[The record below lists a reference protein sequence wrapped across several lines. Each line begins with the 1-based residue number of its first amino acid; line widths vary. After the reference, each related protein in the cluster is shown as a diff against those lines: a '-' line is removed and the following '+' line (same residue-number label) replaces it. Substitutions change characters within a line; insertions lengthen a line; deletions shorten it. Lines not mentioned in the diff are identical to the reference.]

1 MRRGTQQRELGERLE
16 RVESGAKEVAAA
28 EATAALGVRGLH
40 PGAGASGAVEATV
53 SAPPLPVPREL
64 ARAEQRPFVG
74 RAEPLRRLRE
84 RWLES
89 SRRHGSLVALGG
101 EPGIGK
107 TRLAA
112 RLAAEVHAEGCTVL
126 YGRADEENVW
136 PYQPFVEA
144 LRHYAAHRPRLADAP
159 RLDTA
164 TRLLGGLI
172 PELGCPAAP
181 AAVCFTD
188 QEHDRQRLFEA
199 VLQLLLH
206 AAGECRLLVVLDDL
220 HWADVPTIRL
230 LRELARRAAG
240 SPVLVVATYSDL
252 ETDASGPL
260 AQSLADLRRER
271 LVDRVVLAGFDKPE
285 TAALVAARIGEN
297 AGDVALVERLCDQTG
312 GNPFF
317 IEELMHSLAE
327 APEAAASVPEGVKD
341 IIGRRLV
348 RLPPPALETL
358 TLAAVLGTDFRFSTL
373 RIVATELATD
383 DLIASLEAAVAAR
396 LVVEDPAEIDR
407 FSFAHALV
415 RETLYERPITSRRL
429 RLHRHVA
436 EALEAAPLPV
446 HPGELAYHYFQ
457 ARHVGGAAKAVVH
470 GLRAA
475 EAALAVN
482 AYEEAADQYERALAA
497 LEIVRGYDVAARC
510 DVMLALGAARWQA
523 SRPDRTSTFT
533 QAIELARGLSS
544 PDRLARAAL
553 GAGGRFYAPGA
564 VDRPEIELLD
574 EALAGLPPGD
584 SALRVRVLA
593 RQAENLVFAEPA
605 ARAGELAN
613 EARDMARRLGEP
625 EPLAAALMGLHAAL
639 LHADHAKERRRLA
652 AEALAVAG
660 ELRALEMSALGRHW
674 LLYDLAELGVLDE
687 ARRRHGELE
696 LLAADLQQPLYRHSS
711 LVWRCVLTALAG
723 RFEEAERLACD
734 SFALAE
740 RARAPDAR
748 THFTA
753 QLVALRREQG
763 RLDELLPELERL
775 TRDESTVGPWHGV
788 LPLAYL
794 DAGDQARARAA
805 YDGALAGG
813 VSAVPRTMFWLTT
826 VASLAETA
834 ALVGDAQGGA
844 QLHAA
849 LEPHADLLV
858 QWSFTGNAGSVHRL
872 LGRTAAVAEQRERAR
887 EHFEEA
893 LGRHAAL
900 GCGPLLARTR
910 CDYGELL
917 LTGTRADRRQA
928 RKLFSEA
935 YTAARDFAM
944 EGIAS
949 RAARRS

>member
-1 MRRGTQQRELGERLE
+1 
-16 RVESGAKEVAAA
+16 
-28 EATAALGVRGLH
+28 
-40 PGAGASGAVEATV
+40 
-53 SAPPLPVPREL
+53 
-64 ARAEQRPFVG
+64 
-74 RAEPLRRLRE
+74 
-84 RWLES
+84 
-89 SRRHGSLVALGG
+89 
-101 EPGIGK
+101 
-107 TRLAA
+107 
-112 RLAAEVHAEGCTVL
+112 
-126 YGRADEENVW
+126 
-136 PYQPFVEA
+136 
-144 LRHYAAHRPRLADAP
+144 
-159 RLDTA
+159 
-164 TRLLGGLI
+164 
-172 PELGCPAAP
+172 
-181 AAVCFTD
+181 
-188 QEHDRQRLFEA
+188 
-199 VLQLLLH
+199 
-206 AAGECRLLVVLDDL
+206 
-220 HWADVPTIRL
+220 
-230 LRELARRAAG
+230 
-240 SPVLVVATYSDL
+240 
-252 ETDASGPL
+252 
-260 AQSLADLRRER
+260 
-271 LVDRVVLAGFDKPE
+271 
-285 TAALVAARIGEN
+285 
-297 AGDVALVERLCDQTG
+297 
-312 GNPFF
+312 
-317 IEELMHSLAE
+317 
-327 APEAAASVPEGVKD
+327 
-341 IIGRRLV
+341 
-348 RLPPPALETL
+348 
-358 TLAAVLGTDFRFSTL
+358 
-373 RIVATELATD
+373 
-383 DLIASLEAAVAAR
+383 
-396 LVVEDPAEIDR
+396 
-407 FSFAHALV
+407 
-415 RETLYERPITSRRL
+415 
-429 RLHRHVA
+429 
-436 EALEAAPLPV
+436 
-446 HPGELAYHYFQ
+446 
-457 ARHVGGAAKAVVH
+457 
-470 GLRAA
+470 
-475 EAALAVN
+475 
-482 AYEEAADQYERALAA
+482 
-497 LEIVRGYDVAARC
+497 
-510 DVMLALGAARWQA
+510 
-523 SRPDRTSTFT
+523 
-533 QAIELARGLSS
+533 
-544 PDRLARAAL
+544 
-553 GAGGRFYAPGA
+553 
-564 VDRPEIELLD
+564 
-574 EALAGLPPGD
+574 
-584 SALRVRVLA
+584 
-593 RQAENLVFAEPA
+593 
-605 ARAGELAN
+605 
-613 EARDMARRLGEP
+613 
-625 EPLAAALMGLHAAL
+625 
-639 LHADHAKERRRLA
+639 
-652 AEALAVAG
+652 VAG